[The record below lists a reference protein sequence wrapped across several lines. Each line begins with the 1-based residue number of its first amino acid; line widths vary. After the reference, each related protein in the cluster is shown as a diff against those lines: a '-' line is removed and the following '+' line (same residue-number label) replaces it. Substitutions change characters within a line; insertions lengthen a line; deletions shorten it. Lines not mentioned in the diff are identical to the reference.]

1 MITINDIANRA
12 GVAPST
18 VSRVLSGNGYSG
30 KKTRDLV
37 LRTADDLAYTPNR
50 VAQSLRLKQTKTLG
64 LVIAD
69 VENSLYSRI
78 AKTVETIAK
87 RSGFHV
93 VLCNS
98 NDDPGEEKDCLE
110 LLVDLR
116 VDGILITP
124 TGKNAAFLRS
134 LLSRGI
140 KIVQLD
146 RKLARLRCDSVV
158 VNNRNGAEAAVEHL
172 ILQGHRRIGLLAGE
186 THVTTGGQR
195 LEGYRL
201 ALMKHRIPFD
211 PGLVRESNF
220 LRDTALGAAQ
230 SLFNRAELP
239 TAVFAANNVL
249 AESCLFVLRELRL
262 SQSVSVVVFDDAP
275 WMQLIDPP
283 LTVVVQPIEELAR
296 TAATLMVKRVQA
308 SEAPNPVAIV
318 LEPTLITRDTGK
330 HLIKSVEKI

>member
-1 MITINDIANRA
+1 MITINDIANRT

-50 VAQSLRLKQTKTLG
+50 VAQSLRLNQTKTLG

-69 VENSLYSRI
+69 VENSFYSRI
-78 AKTVETIAK
+78 AKTVETVAK
-87 RSGFHV
+87 GSGFHV

-98 NDDPGEEKDCLE
+98 NDDPGEERDCLE

-146 RKLARLRCDSVV
+146 RQVSKLRCDSVV
-158 VNNRNGAEAAVEHL
+158 VNNRKGAEAAVEHL

-186 THVTTGGQR
+186 THVTTGRQR

-211 PGLVRESNF
+211 PGFVRESNF
-220 LRDTALGAAQ
+220 LRETALGAAQ
-230 SLFNRAELP
+230 SLFNR
-239 TAVFAANNVL
+239 
-249 AESCLFVLRELRL
+249 
-262 SQSVSVVVFDDAP
+262 
-275 WMQLIDPP
+275 
-283 LTVVVQPIEELAR
+283 
-296 TAATLMVKRVQA
+296 TAAHGGIRRQQCAGRILPFRLKGTSVISSRVGGCLRRCPVDAAGRTSLDRRGPTDRGAGENRCYADGETAPGVRSA
-308 SEAPNPVAIV
+308 SSGGDRPGTNF
-318 LEPTLITRDTGK
+318 DC
-330 HLIKSVEKI
+330 

>member
-69 VENSLYSRI
+69 VENSFYSRI
-78 AKTVETIAK
+78 AKTVETVAK
-87 RSGFHV
+87 GSGFHV

-158 VNNRNGAEAAVEHL
+158 VNNRKGAEAAVEHL

-195 LEGYRL
+195 LEGYRQ

-220 LRDTALGAAQ
+220 LRETALGAAQ

-262 SQSVSVVVFDDAP
+262 
-275 WMQLIDPP
+275 
-283 LTVVVQPIEELAR
+283 
-296 TAATLMVKRVQA
+296 
-308 SEAPNPVAIV
+308 
-318 LEPTLITRDTGK
+318 
-330 HLIKSVEKI
+330 